1 MGCLP
6 AKSCKSMIEMLEKS
20 CKSMVEM
27 LEKSCKSLVNA
38 GNKSHHLTTSHH
50 HLTTIPSHHLC
61 NLRKIVDNGI
71 CTGFDEALA

>member
-6 AKSCKSMIEMLEKS
+6 AKSCKSMVKMLAKS

-27 LEKSCKSLVNA
+27 LEKVAEAWLMLATNLTISPP
-38 GNKSHHLTTSHH
+38 HHLT
-50 HLTTIPSHHLC
+50 SHHLC
-61 NLRKIVDNGI
+61 NLRKIVYNGI